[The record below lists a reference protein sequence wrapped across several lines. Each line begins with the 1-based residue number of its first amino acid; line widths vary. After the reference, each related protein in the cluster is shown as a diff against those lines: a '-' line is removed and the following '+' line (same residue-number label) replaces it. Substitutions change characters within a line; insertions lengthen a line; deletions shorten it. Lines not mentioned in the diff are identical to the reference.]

1 MRAIQEKMLGCGERK
16 INEWHWEGPS
26 VGRKT
31 EMVGLRRDRK
41 RDQNQAK
48 VILREEREK
57 LKQRLESLSI
67 KGKALQ
73 RHKTGTGNLNLTKT
87 EAGKIMRYGRMV
99 YCLLQFL
106 FETVCL
112 CVDQAGLELT

>member
-41 RDQNQAK
+41 RDQNQA
-48 VILREEREK
+48 RP
-57 LKQRLESLSI
+57 
-67 KGKALQ
+67 
-73 RHKTGTGNLNLTKT
+73 HD
-87 EAGKIMRYGRMV
+87 
-99 YCLLQFL
+99 
-106 FETVCL
+106 L
-112 CVDQAGLELT
+112 CGPSVK